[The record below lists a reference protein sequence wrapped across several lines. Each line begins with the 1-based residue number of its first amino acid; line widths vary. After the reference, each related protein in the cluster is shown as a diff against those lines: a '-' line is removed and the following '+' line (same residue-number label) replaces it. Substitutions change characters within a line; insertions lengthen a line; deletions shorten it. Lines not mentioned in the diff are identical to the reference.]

1 MSGERTGF
9 AKSLGHLQDLFPF
22 LLATLPRGGQ
32 GGDERSGD
40 GDCESPSGS
49 RLPTGGSLSPVNEPS
64 CGHSALKL
72 PAHQPSSLHP
82 PNQSVTGYQR
92 IHFIREEPEDQ
103 NVFLNQPQQSL
114 AQCNGMDVMGSVA
127 PVALMI
133 QDPMTPMG
141 QAGPLSMD
149 TPIRLPTYSNNLKYR
164 ILCGNAAE
172 TCTSSVSKATGKF
185 CGISPK
191 ESQEVKVTQELKN
204 IQVEQMTKLQ
214 AKHQAECDL
223 LEDMRTFSQKKAAI
237 EREYAQ

>member
-1 MSGERTGF
+1 MGDGENHSFLLRPPACVSF
-9 AKSLGHLQDLFPF
+9 PFRPGHLQDLFPF

-103 NVFLNQPQQSL
+103 NVGDRARTP
-114 AQCNGMDVMGSVA
+114 
-127 PVALMI
+127 PVYL
-133 QDPMTPMG
+133 Q
-141 QAGPLSMD
+141 
-149 TPIRLPTYSNNLKYR
+149 RLKS
-164 ILCGNAAE
+164 
-172 TCTSSVSKATGKF
+172 SSVNYRRG
-185 CGISPK
+185 
-191 ESQEVKVTQELKN
+191 
-204 IQVEQMTKLQ
+204 
-214 AKHQAECDL
+214 HL
-223 LEDMRTFSQKKAAI
+223 LLNPLGT
-237 EREYAQ
+237 AQGA